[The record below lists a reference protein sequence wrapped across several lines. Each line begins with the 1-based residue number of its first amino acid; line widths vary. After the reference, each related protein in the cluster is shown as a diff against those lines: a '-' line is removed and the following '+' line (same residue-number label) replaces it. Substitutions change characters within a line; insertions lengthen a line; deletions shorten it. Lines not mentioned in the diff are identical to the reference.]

1 MVDGCAHILIYYM
14 PSTGEEALNQ
24 RKTNRKGKHKPGK
37 VRIGVYVEPRK
48 KAIAV
53 YIAER
58 KNMSLTDV
66 IWRGIESLALGMGV
80 IDEHGKV
87 TPEHKEALEVVEE
100 IVKKSEVN
108 G

>member
-1 MVDGCAHILIYYM
+1 MNQKK
-14 PSTGEEALNQ
+14 ST
-24 RKTNRKGKHKPGK
+24 RKGRHKQGQ
-37 VRIGVYVEPRK
+37 VRIGVYVEPHK

-53 YIAER
+53 YIAEQ
-58 KNMSLTDV
+58 KNMTLTDV

-80 IDEHGKV
+80 IDTEGKV
-87 TPEHKEALEVVEE
+87 TPEHEEAVEVVEE

>member
-1 MVDGCAHILIYYM
+1 M
-14 PSTGEEALNQ
+14 NQ
-24 RKTNRKGKHKPGK
+24 KKTTRKGKHKQGK

-53 YIAER
+53 YIAEQ
-58 KNMSLTDV
+58 KDMSLTDV

-80 IDEHGKV
+80 IDSEGKV
-87 TPEHKEALEVVEE
+87 TPEHKEAVEVVEE
-100 IVKKSEVN
+100 IVRKSEVN

>member
-1 MVDGCAHILIYYM
+1 M
-14 PSTGEEALNQ
+14 NQ
-24 RKTNRKGKHKPGK
+24 KKTNRKGKHKPGK

-53 YIAER
+53 YIAEQT
-58 KNMSLTDV
+58 NMSLTDV

-80 IDEHGKV
+80 IDAKGKIM
-87 TPEHKEALEVVEE
+87 PEHKEAVEVVEE

>member
-1 MVDGCAHILIYYM
+1 MSQKKV
-14 PSTGEEALNQ
+14 
-24 RKTNRKGKHKPGK
+24 NRKGKHKPGK
-37 VRIGVYVEPRK
+37 VRIGVYVDPQK

-53 YIAER
+53 YIAEQ

-80 IDEHGKV
+80 IDENGKV
-87 TPEHKEALEVVEE
+87 TPEHEEALEVVEE

>member
-1 MVDGCAHILIYYM
+1 MIHFALS
-14 PSTGEEALNQ
+14 PGEEVVNQ
-24 RKTNRKGKHKPGK
+24 KKTNRKGKHKPGK
-37 VRIGVYVEPRK
+37 VRIGIYVEPRK

-53 YIAER
+53 YIADR

-80 IDEHGKV
+80 IDENGKI